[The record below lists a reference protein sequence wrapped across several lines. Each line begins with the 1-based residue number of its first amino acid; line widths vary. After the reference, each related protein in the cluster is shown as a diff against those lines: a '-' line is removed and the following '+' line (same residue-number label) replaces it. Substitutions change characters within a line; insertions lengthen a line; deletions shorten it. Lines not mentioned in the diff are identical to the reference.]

1 MFDVE
6 TNPDLFKKLH
16 WQSDWDSEDIGYE
29 GDFVVGYYTYHELNF
44 YINMETLEI
53 LEAWFDE
60 DEE

>member
-1 MFDVE
+1 MFDVV

-29 GDFVVGYYTYHELNF
+29 GDFVVGYYTYKELNF

-53 LEAWFDE
+53 LEAWFD
-60 DEE
+60 DEEE